1 MNVYT
6 ACVQCGEYP
15 FKFHCG
21 PAHLTTGPR
30 GFVVKGSRPFVL
42 SRTAWPLRIR

>member
-21 PAHLTTGPR
+21 PATGPR
-30 GFVVKGSRPFVL
+30 LLCGQGPRLFVFSRT
-42 SRTAWPLRIR
+42 TAWPLKIG